1 MAKNDGRLNIG
12 FNLKDAEHLQV
23 KKVLDSLPKGA
34 KASLIVRAIMNYL
47 RNPPDPQIRAARDAL
62 GGSTDD
68 SLVLTALLEHWSI
81 SGKKANPQEIQFLI
95 HSMAQEGRPSPSY
108 LRKPSEFTCEPY
120 HTASQDNIDAA
131 SEKGDHADTN
141 KGEESGEPNTDIND
155 ILAKGLE
162 MFQ

>member
-1 MAKNDGRLNIG
+1 MAKNEGRLNIG

-23 KKVLDSLPKGA
+23 KKILDSLPKGA

-47 RNPPDPQIRAARDAL
+47 RNPPDPQIRAARDAV
-62 GGSTDD
+62 GGSMDD
-68 SLVLTALLEHWSI
+68 SLVLTALLEHWSM

-95 HSMAQEGRPSPSY
+95 HSMAQERQPAHFY
-108 LRKPSEFTCEPY
+108 LQESSEFMSEPY
-120 HTASQDNIDAA
+120 HAASLDNIDTAA
-131 SEKGDHADTN
+131 EKGDHADAD

-155 ILAKGLE
+155 ILTKGLE